1 MTIKKQFF
9 ILSSI
14 IIAIPLFIIGI
25 VCFQKY
31 LNKPERLLINGTEK
45 ITKFK
50 TRDIPKKDKK
60 ALMEILKILPPEVES
75 CIFIEPSGKML
86 FTNFSDSQITINSNK
101 EDIFSFIN
109 SSSDKFF
116 YQFTKI
122 KLSEE
127 EATMIARIPLK
138 QDRKSTRLNSSHRL

>member
-1 MTIKKQFF
+1 MTIKKLFF

-50 TRDIPKKDKK
+50 TRDISKKDKK
-60 ALMEILKILPPEVES
+60 ALMEILKILPPELES
-75 CIFIEPSGKML
+75 CIFIV
-86 FTNFSDSQITINSNK
+86 
-101 EDIFSFIN
+101 
-109 SSSDKFF
+109 
-116 YQFTKI
+116 
-122 KLSEE
+122 
-127 EATMIARIPLK
+127 
-138 QDRKSTRLNSSHRL
+138 